1 MNDKIS
7 PITPKKRYSCTSEY
21 ATPKGSDDSD
31 NSLYYSFTLSED
43 DSMLSKENSINGGQW
58 TVSNSPSASRIP
70 RTKTPLLRKVLQSN
84 FTPRNKNNKRVSFSN
99 VSKPEPMPALAGKI
113 PKFQSA
119 SEMIPQM
126 DSNPSSIYDLKPIE
140 ENLPPI
146 SSEKSS
152 SKPTEQNDID
162 DASVNDSASDAT
174 DDLESDLHDTIIENP
189 SSAAF
194 NATNGNSE
202 LPLPIGPSHEPI
214 KVDATDDSP
223 LTSNPSEVNVS
234 SSSTLKSTVSNENAS
249 NTKTIGDVLREK
261 VKPATQTRNSA
272 KVNRQRLANESRKSV
287 FPGSKTRATTYK
299 RRSSTYEPRKVD
311 PRKSLSVL
319 KHVVN
324 KVTKSITGNSHSIIN
339 VSLKF

>member
-7 PITPKKRYSCTSEY
+7 PNTPKKYSCTSEY

-43 DSMLSKENSINGGQW
+43 DSMISKENSINGGQW

-126 DSNPSSIYDLKPIE
+126 NSYPSSTYDLKPIE

-146 SSEKSS
+146 SSEKTS
-152 SKPTEQNDID
+152 SKPAEQNDID

-202 LPLPIGPSHEPI
+202 LPLPIEPSHEPI

-223 LTSNPSEVNVS
+223 QTSNPSEDNVS
-234 SSSTLKSTVSNENAS
+234 SNEATSSAALKSTISNENSS
-249 NTKTIGDVLREK
+249 NTKTIGDILREK

-272 KVNRQRLANESRKSV
+272 KVNRQRLANESRKTV
-287 FPGSKTRATTYK
+287 LPGAKTRATTYK

-324 KVTKSITGNSHSIIN
+324 KVTKSITGYFQNYI
-339 VSLKF
+339 VL

>member
-43 DSMLSKENSINGGQW
+43 DSMISKENSINGGQW

-126 DSNPSSIYDLKPIE
+126 NSYPSSTYDLKPIE

-152 SKPTEQNDID
+152 SKPAEQNDID

-202 LPLPIGPSHEPI
+202 LPLPIGPSHEPQ
-214 KVDATDDSP
+214 
-223 LTSNPSEVNVS
+223 TSNPSEDNVS
-234 SSSTLKSTVSNENAS
+234 SNEATSSAALKSTISNENSS

-272 KVNRQRLANESRKSV
+272 KVNRQRLANESRKTV
-287 FPGSKTRATTYK
+287 FPGAKTRATTYK

-324 KVTKSITGNSHSIIN
+324 KVTKSITGYFQNYI
-339 VSLKF
+339 VL

>member
-7 PITPKKRYSCTSEY
+7 PITPKKRYSCASEY

-58 TVSNSPSASRIP
+58 TVSNSSSASRIP

-99 VSKPEPMPALAGKI
+99 TLKPEPMPALAGKI

-119 SEMIPQM
+119 SEMLPQI
-126 DSNPSSIYDLKPIE
+126 DSNASSTYDLKTIKE
-140 ENLPPI
+140 HLPPI
-146 SSEKSS
+146 SNEKSS

-162 DASVNDSASDAT
+162 DTSVNDSASDAT

-189 SSAAF
+189 TSAAF
-194 NATNGNSE
+194 SATNENSE
-202 LPLPIGPSHEPI
+202 LPLPIEPTHEPI
-214 KVDATDDSP
+214 NFDATDDSP
-223 LTSNPSEVNVS
+223 QTSNPLEGNVYCNEATS
-234 SSSTLKSTVSNENAS
+234 SAAFKSTVSKENSS
-249 NTKTIGDVLREK
+249 NSKTIGDVLRGK
-261 VKPATQTRNSA
+261 AKPATQTRNSA
-272 KVNRQRLANESRKSV
+272 KVNRQRLANENRKTV
-287 FPGSKTRATTYK
+287 LPGAKTRATTYK

-324 KVTKSITGNSHSIIN
+324 KVTKSITGYSQN
-339 VSLKF
+339 L

>member
-7 PITPKKRYSCTSEY
+7 PNTPKKRYSCTSEY

-43 DSMLSKENSINGGQW
+43 DSMISKENSINGGQW

-126 DSNPSSIYDLKPIE
+126 NSYPSSTYDLKPIE

-152 SKPTEQNDID
+152 SKPAEQNDID

-202 LPLPIGPSHEPI
+202 LPLPIGPSHEPQ
-214 KVDATDDSP
+214 
-223 LTSNPSEVNVS
+223 TSNPSEDNVS
-234 SSSTLKSTVSNENAS
+234 SNEATSSAALKSTISNENSS

-272 KVNRQRLANESRKSV
+272 KVNRQRLANESRKTV
-287 FPGSKTRATTYK
+287 FPGAKTRATTYK

-324 KVTKSITGNSHSIIN
+324 KVTKSITGYFQNYI
-339 VSLKF
+339 VL